1 MSHTHPIRIYYEDTD
16 AGGIVYHASFIRFGE
31 RGRTEFLRHIGY
43 NNSDLTRELGTVF
56 VVRHIEI
63 DYLKPAY
70 LDDLIDLTTSIKDMR
85 NSSFVMQQT
94 FYKQEEIICDLKV
107 TLVCVKTDG
116 IKPVRLPD
124 NIRTSFERHLN
135 P

>member
-1 MSHTHPIRIYYEDTD
+1 MSHTIPIRIYYEDTD
-16 AGGIVYHASFIRFGE
+16 AGGITYHASFIRFGE

-70 LDDLIDLTTSIKDMR
+70 LDDLLTLETSILEMR
-85 NSSFVMQQT
+85 NTSFIMDHK
-94 FYKQEEIICDLKV
+94 FYKQDEKICEIKV
-107 TLVCVKTDG
+107 TLVCVQTNG
-116 IKPVRLPD
+116 IKPVRLPED
-124 NIRTSFERHLN
+124 VRQSFERHLQQ
-135 P
+135 